1 MNGESVFVDMRHRKL
16 RCRRGALD
24 VGGYP
29 ILSDD
34 YE

>member
-16 RCRRGALD
+16 RCMRGALD

-29 ILSDD
+29 IS
-34 YE
+34 